1 MYETVQHHLIFN
13 YYVRQILSL
22 WFRRKSV
29 YIRGLKTKRNKIYS
43 RDIFNKWSAAQT
55 NLSKASKRLIE
66 LIKDYVR
73 FEVL

>member
-1 MYETVQHHLIFN
+1 M
-13 YYVRQILSL
+13 
-22 WFRRKSV
+22 

-55 NLSKASKRLIE
+55 NLSKASKRFFLIE
-66 LIKDYVR
+66 LIKNYVR

>member
-22 WFRRKSV
+22 WFRRKRV

-55 NLSKASKRLIE
+55 NLSKISKGFFFDRINKKLC
-66 LIKDYVR
+66 
-73 FEVL
+73 EV